1 MEIKSVINKYG
12 EIEPFQAKRIT
23 YKIMEETELDKNE
36 ANKIQHNVIH
46 ALKNNY
52 DESEISTSTIRSL
65 IIQQLISKGYVEEEK
80 KSRKLGMSVSDFEE
94 LVKFGCQ
101 DNANIGYNPEMVSKY
116 SYDSIAK
123 EYALLDMPKECSEA
137 HINGYLHHHDLE
149 FFNTRPNC
157 MNYDLRFFA
166 RNGLMIDGKG
176 VMGSVAKPAKSL
188 EVLLNHLLQAF
199 MAGATVFSGG
209 QGYVNF
215 NTLLAP
221 FAKGMSYQKI
231 KQAIQGFIYNCNM
244 SLVCRGGQILFS
256 SIALDL
262 SCPEVLKDEP
272 AVSFGGVTNGTYK
285 DYQDEADM
293 IFRAVLEVSDEK
305 DGQGRWH
312 RFPNILFNLRKGDL
326 DEYTGNCK
334 LLHELGA
341 NNPTLYYVNCQEI
354 ERTVMG
360 CLDGSEGI
368 WCRIDGKLNYKTF
381 FELDNLFNADYGITP
396 IKNMEVLTI
405 DNNRQIIWH
414 SVKNFIKNKN
424 QQMYKISLLGNKSF
438 ICDENHSM
446 ITFKG
451 LNKKPILE
459 CVGSNLIDVN
469 CKNTNVDFDIDF
481 NAILMGFWLGD
492 GAKNINYSRISVS
505 KEDKKDYL
513 ISVFNKINMNYDFN
527 HKTRPIDN
535 NHINP
540 NIYEFKFDK
549 LYLDNFDLNDIN
561 VCAGLLSGMLSS
573 DGYIRKT
580 GKIKKSLGAE
590 FVSTNQEISN
600 LFKYC
605 CFMLGLKFSSTIKSK
620 QSKNH
625 SDFERIYIS
634 CNKST
639 IHTLKQLYLRKSQM
653 DIVDEF
659 NEDDFR
665 DIKQY
670 KGQRVKSIE
679 KLDKRDSF
687 CLEVND
693 RMIMGSDFILT
704 GQCRTALPMNFTGD
718 YAKDC
723 CNTGNFMYTTIN
735 LPLIAYE
742 SKSLEDFY
750 NLLDYY
756 CEIIYTTLKYR
767 RSEVEKIIYD
777 LHMSDFLIQKDVETG
792 EPLYDLDRCTYTIGF
807 CGLNEAQIELNGLS
821 LGDDDELG
829 YEIVKFINAKKD
841 EFKERDGM
849 RWSVIGSPA
858 ESTSFRFGKINK
870 QKYDDITV
878 QGTDDSPYLTNSSH
892 IPVNDECNIVRHI
905 ENSDKFHPLTEGG
918 NLLHIW
924 LGEVWSGAEAL
935 WKLNQKILNT
945 NTKFWAYSKVFTY
958 CQECQYTINDNI
970 SKCPICGSEDLIVYD
985 RITGYY
991 LPVLSRN
998 ENGET
1003 KQWNDG
1009 KLQEFKDRYR
1019 HELNS

>member
-123 EYALLDMPKECSEA
+123 EYALLNMPKECSEA

-221 FAKGMSYQKI
+221 FAKGMSYQEI

-360 CLDGSEGI
+360 ALTSDTSVMTDKGFKYPQSLSIGDKVMTYSENGSKEWNEIYNIIPKIAPSKVFKITLDNNYQFKVTDNHKLPTNEGI
-368 WCRIDGKLNYKTF
+368 VKSENLKIGMELYDYLDEPFMPSDDYEAEFLGVFLADGYVRDKSRINGRNSNSIEFHVKNNWKKEKIIELCKKNNYDYEIHDRKDNSYTIYVKNKELRDKCNLCYDLNGIKHFPQWVWHDKNVISNIIKGLMFDGRKGSKYRWDWSCSDLPLVIDVLYALSYIGRQSTIYVDNREGDSGNWRINYRISFGLNY
-381 FELDNLFNADYGITP
+381 NP
-396 IKNMEVLTI
+396 
-405 DNNRQIIWH
+405 
-414 SVKNFIKNKN
+414 KNKT
-424 QQMYKISLLGNKSF
+424 KI
-438 ICDENHSM
+438 
-446 ITFKG
+446 
-451 LNKKPILE
+451 
-459 CVGSNLIDVN
+459 
-469 CKNTNVDFDIDF
+469 
-481 NAILMGFWLGD
+481 
-492 GAKNINYSRISVS
+492 
-505 KEDKKDYL
+505 
-513 ISVFNKINMNYDFN
+513 
-527 HKTRPIDN
+527 
-535 NHINP
+535 
-540 NIYEFKFDK
+540 
-549 LYLDNFDLNDIN
+549 
-561 VCAGLLSGMLSS
+561 
-573 DGYIRKT
+573 
-580 GKIKKSLGAE
+580 
-590 FVSTNQEISN
+590 
-600 LFKYC
+600 
-605 CFMLGLKFSSTIKSK
+605 
-620 QSKNH
+620 
-625 SDFERIYIS
+625 
-634 CNKST
+634 
-639 IHTLKQLYLRKSQM
+639 
-653 DIVDEF
+653 
-659 NEDDFR
+659 
-665 DIKQY
+665 
-670 KGQRVKSIE
+670 KSIE
-679 KLDKRDSF
+679 LVDNTEMVYDLSIENNHNYV
-687 CLEVND
+687 CGLGGIHSEN
-693 RMIMGSDFILT
+693 
-704 GQCRTALPMNFTGD
+704 CRTALPMNFTGD

-742 SKSLEDFY
+742 SESLDDFY
-750 NLLDYY
+750 EMLDYY

-792 EPLYDLDRCTYTIGF
+792 EPLYDLDRSTYTIGF

-829 YEIVKFINAKKD
+829 YDIVKFINAKKD

-892 IPVNDECNIVRHI
+892 IPVNDEGNIVRHI

>member
-23 YKIMEETELDKNE
+23 YKIMEETDLDKNE

-94 LVKFGCQ
+94 LVRFGCQ

-116 SYDSIAK
+116 SYDSISK
-123 EYALLDMPKECSEA
+123 EYALLNMPKECSEA

-221 FAKGMSYQKI
+221 FAKGMSYQEI

-262 SCPEVLKDEP
+262 SCPEVLRDEP

-360 CLDGSEGI
+360 C
-368 WCRIDGKLNYKTF
+368 
-381 FELDNLFNADYGITP
+381 
-396 IKNMEVLTI
+396 
-405 DNNRQIIWH
+405 
-414 SVKNFIKNKN
+414 
-424 QQMYKISLLGNKSF
+424 
-438 ICDENHSM
+438 
-446 ITFKG
+446 
-451 LNKKPILE
+451 
-459 CVGSNLIDVN
+459 
-469 CKNTNVDFDIDF
+469 
-481 NAILMGFWLGD
+481 
-492 GAKNINYSRISVS
+492 
-505 KEDKKDYL
+505 
-513 ISVFNKINMNYDFN
+513 
-527 HKTRPIDN
+527 
-535 NHINP
+535 
-540 NIYEFKFDK
+540 
-549 LYLDNFDLNDIN
+549 
-561 VCAGLLSGMLSS
+561 
-573 DGYIRKT
+573 
-580 GKIKKSLGAE
+580 
-590 FVSTNQEISN
+590 
-600 LFKYC
+600 
-605 CFMLGLKFSSTIKSK
+605 
-620 QSKNH
+620 
-625 SDFERIYIS
+625 
-634 CNKST
+634 
-639 IHTLKQLYLRKSQM
+639 
-653 DIVDEF
+653 
-659 NEDDFR
+659 
-665 DIKQY
+665 
-670 KGQRVKSIE
+670 
-679 KLDKRDSF
+679 
-687 CLEVND
+687 
-693 RMIMGSDFILT
+693 
-704 GQCRTALPMNFTGD
+704 RTALPMNFTGD

-742 SKSLEDFY
+742 SESLDDFY
-750 NLLDYY
+750 EMLDYY

-821 LGDDDELG
+821 LGEDDELG

-841 EFKERDGM
+841 EFKKRDGM

-870 QKYDDITV
+870 QKYNDITV
-878 QGTDDSPYLTNSSH
+878 QGTNDSPYLTNSSH
-892 IPVNDECNIVRHI
+892 IPVIDEGNIVRHI
-905 ENSDKFHPLTEGG
+905 KNSDKFHPLTEGG

-924 LGEVWSGAEAL
+924 LGEVWSDAEAL

-1019 HELNS
+1019 HEINS